1 MFGIPDAHPKD
12 RGWVLMPRQCGRPG
26 ADLASPGAVARA
38 GSSKSESDGIPLS
51 GEC

>member
-26 ADLASPGAVARA
+26 ADLASRGAVARYKLGPEMA
-38 GSSKSESDGIPLS
+38 VSACHHP
-51 GEC
+51 